1 MKYYIRILSE
11 LTDNHYIVDHAI
23 ADSLEK
29 AIKWCK
35 DKKYMTKRGKIEFF
49 NSDPLSK
56 YSMHTTKW
64 IHWNS
69 KYIVNIYEIKE
80 V

>member
-11 LTDNHYIVDHAI
+11 LDDNNCIVDHAI
-23 ADSLEK
+23 TDSYEK
-29 AIKWCK
+29 AVKWCK

-49 NSDPLSK
+49 DAYQWSK
-56 YSMHTTKW
+56 YAIHTTKW